1 MAAKIYSQH
10 QGRRH
15 GRSLGRRQRPH
26 EQSTDRHLGRRTT
39 LHDTGTQIS
48 LAQQLDRLGR
58 RPRQHVDRR
67 KQRQDLRQEVT
78 TPTGQTPN
86 TVFYS
91 VMKSAASEPSRFLE
105 NMVQPGSRSYFF
117 QTSPPV

>member
-1 MAAKIYSQH
+1 MAVKIHPQH

-26 EQSTDRHLGRRTT
+26 EQSTNRHLGRRTT
-39 LHDTGTQIS
+39 LHDTVTQTS

-58 RPRQHVDRR
+58 RPRQHVDWR

-78 TPTGQTPN
+78 TPTSQTSI
-86 TVFYS
+86 TVFFLVSNS
-91 VMKSAASEPSRFLE
+91 VASKLREPKTHH
-105 NMVQPGSRSYFF
+105 YFF